1 MRNVIT
7 DEPRLGDGRADGAA
21 GHLGAGVAPELDP
34 VVVRLLVL
42 LGEGVAPDQSQIS
55 MAVTRDHFSANHSSP
70 DQCGSFGLAPAVVVA
85 AAAVVGGRLQTQVVQ
100 VDRGCEEGQPE
111 QVSTS

>member
-55 MAVTRDHFSANHSSP
+55 MAVTRDHFSANPSSP
-70 DQCGSFGLAPAVVVA
+70 DQCGSFDLAPAVVVVV

-100 VDRGCEEGQPE
+100 VDRGCEEGQPV
-111 QVSTS
+111 QYTS